1 MKKKLLLGIIS
12 SIISIGVFL
21 VALLMVQY
29 LNTELN
35 DINLILNN
43 FKRKQFI
50 TNAAT
55 VTESDE
61 TSQPMLY
68 RIEDTNMIM
77 ILQVDADWK
86 NGQKGMLVWLEPEN
100 LNASTKEIME
110 NNEYTTWLL
119 TLYERTIGPWTLYKE
134 LNINQQTTNM
144 DSMLNSIFEN
154 NLK

>member
-21 VALLMVQY
+21 VALLTVQY
-29 LNTELN
+29 LNMELN

-50 TNAAT
+50 TNSAT

-119 TLYERTIGPWTLYKE
+119 TLYERTIGPLTLYKE

-144 DSMLNSIFEN
+144 DSMINSIFEN